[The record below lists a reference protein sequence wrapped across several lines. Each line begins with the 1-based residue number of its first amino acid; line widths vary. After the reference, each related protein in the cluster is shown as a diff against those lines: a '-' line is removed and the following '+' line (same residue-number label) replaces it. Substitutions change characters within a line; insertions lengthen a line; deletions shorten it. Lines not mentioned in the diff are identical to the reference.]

1 MKKRVLAVVVDDP
14 DVIHLVSRYMQQ
26 EGLNVRSFLNGTQF
40 LEFLQREVPDIVILD
55 IRLPDINGYALCKHM
70 RTEDRLSG
78 IPIVILTD
86 KKEEIDKILGFEL
99 GADDYVTRPF
109 SIDELAVRVKAIL
122 RRKKPREEVKSIHI
136 GKDMRINLNSYEV
149 FVKGKKVDLTT
160 TEFKILRLIAEQKGW
175 VFPREKILGYL
186 WGSKKTVS
194 TRTID
199 EHIKNIRKKLGTGSR
214 YIRSVR
220 GIGYKIEE

>member
-160 TEFKILRLIAEQKGW
+160 TEFKILKLIAEQKGW